1 VTPRVK
7 ICGVTRVEDALL
19 AAELGASAIG
29 LVFWPGSS
37 RAVDPGRAREITDR
51 LPPFVTAVGVFVDQ
65 PVAFVREIVEAARL
79 RAIQLHG
86 SEAVEAY
93 DGLPWPV
100 IKAIPV
106 RGGVRPPELLR
117 LPARVI
123 ALLDAHDPVRVGG
136 TGRTIDWQVAA
147 SVAVE
152 RPIILSGGLR
162 PENVAEAVATVRPYA
177 VDVASGV
184 EQEPGVKDAARLRA
198 FFAAV
203 MEGTRR

>member
-1 VTPRVK
+1 MTPRVK
-7 ICGVTRVEDALL
+7 ICGVTRVEDAML

-29 LVFWPGSS
+29 FVFWPGSA
-37 RAVDPGRAREITDR
+37 RAIDAPRARRIIDG
-51 LPPFVTAVGVFVDQ
+51 LPPFVTPVGVFVDQ
-65 PVAFVREIVEAARL
+65 PVESVREIAEAAGL

-86 SEAVEAY
+86 KAPVKAY
-93 DGLPWPV
+93 EGLPWPV

-117 LPARVI
+117 LPARVTV
-123 ALLDAHDPVRVGG
+123 LLDAHDPVRMGG

-147 SVAVE
+147 SIAVE
-152 RPIILSGGLR
+152 RRVILSGGLC
-162 PENVAEAVATVRPYA
+162 PENVAEAVATARPYA

-184 EQEPGVKDAARLRA
+184 EQAPGVKDAARLRA

-203 MEGTRR
+203 AEGGNR